1 MLTLVSNI
9 NKIAVFILVIT
20 LASFSLIASDG
31 HDQPAINSHE
41 EEFDASKFVL
51 DHIGDSHEWHIITT
65 RDGHHIS
72 VPLPIIL
79 LSKNSGLHFFMSDKL
94 AHGHEY
100 KGFRIMKEG
109 EHVGSIVEINEKG
122 EITGTPLDFSMTKNV
137 AGMLAAVIILFL
149 VFIKMGSVY
158 KREGVTVPRGIS
170 SFLEPLIIFI
180 RDKIALPNIGEKKYE
195 KYTPFLLTTFFFIL
209 FNNILGLVPIFPF
222 GANVTGNIAV
232 TLVLAMFT
240 FVITTISGSKDYWMH
255 IFATPGIPKWLLPI
269 MVPVEIIGMF
279 TKPFALMIRLFA
291 NITAGHIIIIS
302 LISLIFIFK
311 SLSVAPISVAL
322 VLFMEFLE
330 LLVAFLQAY
339 VFTMLSALFIGLAV
353 KEHHH

>member
-9 NKIAVFILVIT
+9 NKIAAFILVIT
-20 LASFSLIASDG
+20 LASFSLNASDG
-31 HDQPAINSHE
+31 HDQPAADTHE
-41 EEFDASKFVL
+41 EEFDASKFIL

-79 LSKNSGLHFFMSDKL
+79 LSKNSGLHFFMSGKL

-100 KGFRIMKEG
+100 NGFRIMKEG
-109 EHVGSIVEINEKG
+109 EHAGSIVEINEEG
-122 EITGTPLDFSMTKNV
+122 EITGIPFDFSITKNV
-137 AGMLAAVIILFL
+137 AGMLVAAFLLLFL
-149 VFIKMGSVY
+149 FIKMGAVY
-158 KREGVTVPRGIS
+158 KREGVKVPRGIN
-170 SFLEPLIIFI
+170 SFLEPLVLFI

-209 FNNILGLVPIFPF
+209 FNNLLGLIPFFPF

-232 TLVLAMFT
+232 TLVLSMFT
-240 FVITTISGSKDYWMH
+240 LIVTTISGSKDYWMH
-255 IFATPGIPKWLLPI
+255 IFATPGVPKWLLPI

-291 NITAGHIIIIS
+291 NITAGHIIILS

-311 SLSVAPISVAL
+311 SLSVAPISIAL

-339 VFTMLSALFIGLAV
+339 VFTLLSALFIGLAV